1 MFGDPDTTL
10 IVRRGDI
17 SFWRILQMAP
27 RHIRV
32 LQVLQNMGFLGVLQ
46 CGHIE
51 IDTHLI
57 TALVE
62 RWRPETHTFHF
73 SVGEATI
80 TLQDIAVIWALP
92 VEGNIITGVDTNM
105 TKQQWQNYCHQW
117 LGFQPNE
124 NSFKNARIKLAALLD
139 RLLNHTCDD
148 DSPFEEVLQ
157 EARVCVMCLIG
168 GLLCPDATGNT
179 VSLLYLRHM
188 ENIDEES
195 TSNWGTAVLA
205 YLYRELCT
213 ASQRGK
219 TNIGGAMQLLQ
230 IWAWSRIITLAPISS
245 NNVADLMPTIDDPE
259 NILPVP
265 PYARRWSYHISQT
278 HTAHN
283 AIRIIRNTLDRMQE
297 NEVLYLTPYLHG
309 LPELQSL
316 PAYATRTPWNIRCPL
331 INYSIVEMHHV
342 ERVLRQ
348 FGMIQDIPPN
358 PLVSERRL
366 HQIDRRGRRG
376 EDWVA
381 FHRDYILK
389 WNDVHSLIVVRP
401 DVGNGRGTVPDYMN
415 WYHQIS
421 RVQISH
427 RIVSTNTIGY
437 RPTDPRDWEAV
448 YNLAENMT
456 QQAEN
461 SDPNDFTA
469 LRDLR
474 SRTIAYGH
482 QFMNFS
488 SERYPSVRN
497 RPPGTNEPVPS
508 NVYTPA
514 GPSNIYTEVNPMST
528 LKPVHPMSILRQVLQ
543 MSTLKPVHPMSI
555 LHRSHLTF
563 MRMHKDIL
571 GYHQSHL
578 KARN

>member
-1 MFGDPDTTL
+1 
-10 IVRRGDI
+10 
-17 SFWRILQMAP
+17 
-27 RHIRV
+27 
-32 LQVLQNMGFLGVLQ
+32 
-46 CGHIE
+46 
-51 IDTHLI
+51 
-57 TALVE
+57 
-62 RWRPETHTFHF
+62 
-73 SVGEATI
+73 
-80 TLQDIAVIWALP
+80 
-92 VEGNIITGVDTNM
+92 
-105 TKQQWQNYCHQW
+105 
-117 LGFQPNE
+117 
-124 NSFKNARIKLAALLD
+124 
-139 RLLNHTCDD
+139 
-148 DSPFEEVLQ
+148 
-157 EARVCVMCLIG
+157 
-168 GLLCPDATGNT
+168 
-179 VSLLYLRHM
+179 M

-230 IWAWSRIITLAPISS
+230 IWAWSRIITLAPIPS

-297 NEVLYLTPYLHG
+297 NE
-309 LPELQSL
+309 
-316 PAYATRTPWNIRCPL
+316 
-331 INYSIVEMHHV
+331 
-342 ERVLRQ
+342 
-348 FGMIQDIPPN
+348 
-358 PLVSERRL
+358 
-366 HQIDRRGRRG
+366 IDRRGRRG

-497 RPPGTNEPVPS
+497 RPPGTNETRPVKCLCPSMSTLKPSIQCLHWSINVYTEAGPS
-508 NVYTPA
+508 NVYTP
-514 GPSNIYTEVNPMST
+514 
-528 LKPVHPMSILRQVLQ
+528 QVLQ

-555 LHRSHLTF
+555 LHAV
-563 MRMHKDIL
+563 I
-571 GYHQSHL
+571 
-578 KARN
+578 

>member
-1 MFGDPDTTL
+1 
-10 IVRRGDI
+10 
-17 SFWRILQMAP
+17 
-27 RHIRV
+27 
-32 LQVLQNMGFLGVLQ
+32 
-46 CGHIE
+46 
-51 IDTHLI
+51 
-57 TALVE
+57 
-62 RWRPETHTFHF
+62 
-73 SVGEATI
+73 
-80 TLQDIAVIWALP
+80 
-92 VEGNIITGVDTNM
+92 
-105 TKQQWQNYCHQW
+105 
-117 LGFQPNE
+117 
-124 NSFKNARIKLAALLD
+124 
-139 RLLNHTCDD
+139 
-148 DSPFEEVLQ
+148 
-157 EARVCVMCLIG
+157 
-168 GLLCPDATGNT
+168 
-179 VSLLYLRHM
+179 M

-230 IWAWSRIITLAPISS
+230 IWAWSRIITLAPIPS

-265 PYARRWSYHISQT
+265 PYARC
-278 HTAHN
+278 
-283 AIRIIRNTLDRMQE
+283 LFG
-297 NEVLYLTPYLHG
+297 PYLHG

-437 RPTDPRDWEAV
+437 RPRSTRLGSCGPSNVYTEA
-448 YNLAENMT
+448 
-456 QQAEN
+456 
-461 SDPNDFTA
+461 
-469 LRDLR
+469 
-474 SRTIAYGH
+474 G
-482 QFMNFS
+482 
-488 SERYPSVRN
+488 
-497 RPPGTNEPVPS
+497 PS
-508 NVYTPA
+508 NVYTP
-514 GPSNIYTEVNPMST
+514 PQSFNIYANAQRHLGISPVPFEGSELNTPVDERQ
-528 LKPVHPMSILRQVLQ
+528 VHPPNKTDV
-543 MSTLKPVHPMSI
+543 VHVVA
-555 LHRSHLTF
+555 LG
-563 MRMHKDIL
+563 DICS
-571 GYHQSHL
+571 G
-578 KARN
+578 

>member
-1 MFGDPDTTL
+1 MANFGPIDKSVLYGQENHRSEDVVGDPDTTL

-92 VEGNIITGVDTNM
+92 VEGNIITGVTPCLCFIFGIWKIL
-105 TKQQWQNYCHQW
+105 TRKVPQTGVQQCWHIC
-117 LGFQPNE
+117 
-124 NSFKNARIKLAALLD
+124 
-139 RLLNHTCDD
+139 
-148 DSPFEEVLQ
+148 
-157 EARVCVMCLIG
+157 
-168 GLLCPDATGNT
+168 TGNCA
-179 VSLLYLRHM
+179 RPH
-188 ENIDEES
+188 N
-195 TSNWGTAVLA
+195 
-205 YLYRELCT
+205 
-213 ASQRGK
+213 GK

-230 IWAWSRIITLAPISS
+230 IWAWSRIITLAPIPS

-297 NEVLYLTPYLHG
+297 NEFIWTPYLHG

-358 PLVSERRL
+358 PLVSERHL

-376 EDWVA
+376 
-381 FHRDYILK
+381 K
-389 WNDVHSLIVVRP
+389 
-401 DVGNGRGTVPDYMN
+401 
-415 WYHQIS
+415 
-421 RVQISH
+421 
-427 RIVSTNTIGY
+427 IG
-437 RPTDPRDWEAV
+437 
-448 YNLAENMT
+448 
-456 QQAEN
+456 
-461 SDPNDFTA
+461 
-469 LRDLR
+469 
-474 SRTIAYGH
+474 
-482 QFMNFS
+482 
-488 SERYPSVRN
+488 
-497 RPPGTNEPVPS
+497 
-508 NVYTPA
+508 
-514 GPSNIYTEVNPMST
+514 
-528 LKPVHPMSILRQVLQ
+528 
-543 MSTLKPVHPMSI
+543 
-555 LHRSHLTF
+555 
-563 MRMHKDIL
+563 
-571 GYHQSHL
+571 
-578 KARN
+578 

>member
-1 MFGDPDTTL
+1 
-10 IVRRGDI
+10 
-17 SFWRILQMAP
+17 MAS
-27 RHIRV
+27 R
-32 LQVLQNMGFLGVLQ
+32 
-46 CGHIE
+46 
-51 IDTHLI
+51 DSY
-57 TALVE
+57 
-62 RWRPETHTFHF
+62 FHF

-92 VEGNIITGVDTNM
+92 VEGNMITGVT
-105 TKQQWQNYCHQW
+105 
-117 LGFQPNE
+117 P
-124 NSFKNARIKLAALLD
+124 
-139 RLLNHTCDD
+139 
-148 DSPFEEVLQ
+148 
-157 EARVCVMCLIG
+157 CLCFIFG
-168 GLLCPDATGNT
+168 IWK
-179 VSLLYLRHM
+179 
-188 ENIDEES
+188 NIDEES

-230 IWAWSRIITLAPISS
+230 IWAWSRIITLAPIPS

-297 NEVLYLTPYLHG
+297 NEFIWTPYLHG

-348 FGMIQDIPPN
+348 F
-358 PLVSERRL
+358 
-366 HQIDRRGRRG
+366 
-376 EDWVA
+376 
-381 FHRDYILK
+381 
-389 WNDVHSLIVVRP
+389 VVRP

-427 RIVSTNTIGY
+427 RIVSTTLLAIV
-437 RPTDPRDWEAV
+437 PPIRDWEAV

-514 GPSNIYTEVNPMST
+514 GPSNVYTEAGPSNVYTPAGPSC
-528 LKPVHPMSILRQVLQ
+528 
-543 MSTLKPVHPMSI
+543 
-555 LHRSHLTF
+555 LH
-563 MRMHKDIL
+563 
-571 GYHQSHL
+571 
-578 KARN
+578 

>member
-1 MFGDPDTTL
+1 
-10 IVRRGDI
+10 
-17 SFWRILQMAP
+17 
-27 RHIRV
+27 
-32 LQVLQNMGFLGVLQ
+32 MGFLGVLQ

-92 VEGNIITGVDTNM
+92 VE
-105 TKQQWQNYCHQW
+105 
-117 LGFQPNE
+117 
-124 NSFKNARIKLAALLD
+124 
-139 RLLNHTCDD
+139 
-148 DSPFEEVLQ
+148 
-157 EARVCVMCLIG
+157 
-168 GLLCPDATGNT
+168 GNT

-230 IWAWSRIITLAPISS
+230 IWAWSRIITLAPIPS

-297 NEVLYLTPYLHG
+297 NEFIWTPYLHG

-348 FGMIQDIPPN
+348 FGMIQDIPRTHSS
-358 PLVSERRL
+358 V
-366 HQIDRRGRRG
+366 
-376 EDWVA
+376 
-381 FHRDYILK
+381 
-389 WNDVHSLIVVRP
+389 NDVYTRSIGVVV
-401 DVGNGRGTVPDYMN
+401 VGK
-415 WYHQIS
+415 
-421 RVQISH
+421 
-427 RIVSTNTIGY
+427 IG
-437 RPTDPRDWEAV
+437 
-448 YNLAENMT
+448 
-456 QQAEN
+456 
-461 SDPNDFTA
+461 
-469 LRDLR
+469 
-474 SRTIAYGH
+474 
-482 QFMNFS
+482 
-488 SERYPSVRN
+488 
-497 RPPGTNEPVPS
+497 
-508 NVYTPA
+508 
-514 GPSNIYTEVNPMST
+514 
-528 LKPVHPMSILRQVLQ
+528 
-543 MSTLKPVHPMSI
+543 
-555 LHRSHLTF
+555 
-563 MRMHKDIL
+563 
-571 GYHQSHL
+571 
-578 KARN
+578 

>member
-1 MFGDPDTTL
+1 
-10 IVRRGDI
+10 
-17 SFWRILQMAP
+17 
-27 RHIRV
+27 
-32 LQVLQNMGFLGVLQ
+32 MGFLGVLQ

-92 VEGNIITGVDTNM
+92 VE
-105 TKQQWQNYCHQW
+105 
-117 LGFQPNE
+117 
-124 NSFKNARIKLAALLD
+124 
-139 RLLNHTCDD
+139 
-148 DSPFEEVLQ
+148 
-157 EARVCVMCLIG
+157 
-168 GLLCPDATGNT
+168 GNT

-230 IWAWSRIITLAPISS
+230 IWAWSRIITLAPIPS

-297 NEVLYLTPYLHG
+297 NEFIWTPYLHG

-415 WYHQIS
+415 WSINVY
-421 RVQISH
+421 
-427 RIVSTNTIGY
+427 T
-437 RPTDPRDWEAV
+437 EAGPSNV
-448 YNLAENMT
+448 YTVVYTEA
-456 QQAEN
+456 
-461 SDPNDFTA
+461 
-469 LRDLR
+469 
-474 SRTIAYGH
+474 G
-482 QFMNFS
+482 
-488 SERYPSVRN
+488 
-497 RPPGTNEPVPS
+497 PS

-514 GPSNIYTEVNPMST
+514 GPSNVYTEAGPSNVYTPPQSFNIYANAQRHLGISPVPFEGSELNT
-528 LKPVHPMSILRQVLQ
+528 PVDERQVHPPQRNRRRPRCG
-543 MSTLKPVHPMSI
+543 TG
-555 LHRSHLTF
+555 
-563 MRMHKDIL
+563 DICS
-571 GYHQSHL
+571 G
-578 KARN
+578 

>member
-1 MFGDPDTTL
+1 
-10 IVRRGDI
+10 
-17 SFWRILQMAP
+17 
-27 RHIRV
+27 
-32 LQVLQNMGFLGVLQ
+32 
-46 CGHIE
+46 
-51 IDTHLI
+51 
-57 TALVE
+57 
-62 RWRPETHTFHF
+62 
-73 SVGEATI
+73 
-80 TLQDIAVIWALP
+80 
-92 VEGNIITGVDTNM
+92 M

-230 IWAWSRIITLAPISS
+230 IWAWSRIITLAPIPS

-297 NEVLYLTPYLHG
+297 NE
-309 LPELQSL
+309 
-316 PAYATRTPWNIRCPL
+316 
-331 INYSIVEMHHV
+331 
-342 ERVLRQ
+342 
-348 FGMIQDIPPN
+348 
-358 PLVSERRL
+358 
-366 HQIDRRGRRG
+366 
-376 EDWVA
+376 
-381 FHRDYILK
+381 
-389 WNDVHSLIVVRP
+389 
-401 DVGNGRGTVPDYMN
+401 
-415 WYHQIS
+415 
-421 RVQISH
+421 
-427 RIVSTNTIGY
+427 
-437 RPTDPRDWEAV
+437 

-497 RPPGTNEPVPS
+497 RPPGTNEPDPS

-514 GPSNIYTEVNPMST
+514 GNVYTEAGPC
-528 LKPVHPMSILRQVLQ
+528 
-543 MSTLKPVHPMSI
+543 
-555 LHRSHLTF
+555 LH
-563 MRMHKDIL
+563 
-571 GYHQSHL
+571 
-578 KARN
+578 

>member
-1 MFGDPDTTL
+1 
-10 IVRRGDI
+10 
-17 SFWRILQMAP
+17 
-27 RHIRV
+27 
-32 LQVLQNMGFLGVLQ
+32 
-46 CGHIE
+46 
-51 IDTHLI
+51 
-57 TALVE
+57 
-62 RWRPETHTFHF
+62 
-73 SVGEATI
+73 
-80 TLQDIAVIWALP
+80 
-92 VEGNIITGVDTNM
+92 
-105 TKQQWQNYCHQW
+105 
-117 LGFQPNE
+117 
-124 NSFKNARIKLAALLD
+124 
-139 RLLNHTCDD
+139 
-148 DSPFEEVLQ
+148 
-157 EARVCVMCLIG
+157 
-168 GLLCPDATGNT
+168 
-179 VSLLYLRHM
+179 M

-205 YLYRELCT
+205 YLYRNCT

-230 IWAWSRIITLAPISS
+230 IWAWSRIITLAPIPS

-297 NEVLYLTPYLHG
+297 NEFIWTPYLHG

-348 FGMIQDIPPN
+348 F
-358 PLVSERRL
+358 
-366 HQIDRRGRRG
+366 
-376 EDWVA
+376 
-381 FHRDYILK
+381 
-389 WNDVHSLIVVRP
+389 VVRP

-482 QFMNFS
+482 QFMNF
-488 SERYPSVRN
+488 RAN
-497 RPPGTNEPVPS
+497 DIPV
-508 NVYTPA
+508 
-514 GPSNIYTEVNPMST
+514 
-528 LKPVHPMSILRQVLQ
+528 
-543 MSTLKPVHPMSI
+543 
-555 LHRSHLTF
+555 
-563 MRMHKDIL
+563 
-571 GYHQSHL
+571 
-578 KARN
+578 

>member
-1 MFGDPDTTL
+1 
-10 IVRRGDI
+10 
-17 SFWRILQMAP
+17 
-27 RHIRV
+27 
-32 LQVLQNMGFLGVLQ
+32 MGFLGVLQ

-92 VEGNIITGVDTNM
+92 VEGNMITGVDTNM

-179 VSLLYLRHM
+179 VSLLYLQHM

-195 TSNWGTAVLA
+195 TSNWGTTVLA

-230 IWAWSRIITLAPISS
+230 IWAWSRIITLAPIPS

-265 PYARRWSYHISQT
+265 PYARRWSYHISHT

-297 NEVLYLTPYLHG
+297 NEFIWTPYLHG

-331 INYSIVEMHHV
+331 INYSIV
-342 ERVLRQ
+342 RCITLNG
-348 FGMIQDIPPN
+348 F
-358 PLVSERRL
+358 S
-366 HQIDRRGRRG
+366 
-376 EDWVA
+376 
-381 FHRDYILK
+381 
-389 WNDVHSLIVVRP
+389 
-401 DVGNGRGTVPDYMN
+401 GNL
-415 WYHQIS
+415 
-421 RVQISH
+421 
-427 RIVSTNTIGY
+427 
-437 RPTDPRDWEAV
+437 

-461 SDPNDFTA
+461 SDPNDFTS

-482 QFMNFS
+482 QFINFS

-497 RPPGTNEPVPS
+497 RPPGTNEPDPS

-514 GPSNIYTEVNPMST
+514 GPSNVYTEAGPSNVYTEAGPSNVYTPAGPSNVYT
-528 LKPVHPMSILRQVLQ
+528 EAGPSNVYTPPQSFNIYANAQRHLGISPVPFEGSELNTPVDERQVHPPNETDV
-543 MSTLKPVHPMSI
+543 VHVVA
-555 LHRSHLTF
+555 LG
-563 MRMHKDIL
+563 DICS
-571 GYHQSHL
+571 G
-578 KARN
+578 

>member
-1 MFGDPDTTL
+1 
-10 IVRRGDI
+10 
-17 SFWRILQMAP
+17 
-27 RHIRV
+27 
-32 LQVLQNMGFLGVLQ
+32 MGFLGVLQ

-230 IWAWSRIITLAPISS
+230 IWAWSRIITLAPIPS

-259 NILPVP
+259 NVLPVP
-265 PYARRWSYHISQT
+265 PYARRYVVISYISDAYGPQR
-278 HTAHN
+278 HTYYSD
-283 AIRIIRNTLDRMQE
+283 TLDRMQE
-297 NEVLYLTPYLHG
+297 NEFIWTPYLHG

-421 RVQISH
+421 RRLRQEPLHMGINFMSVKIPPPPPARGAGPSNVYT
-427 RIVSTNTIGY
+427 RNVYT
-437 RPTDPRDWEAV
+437 EA
-448 YNLAENMT
+448 
-456 QQAEN
+456 
-461 SDPNDFTA
+461 
-469 LRDLR
+469 
-474 SRTIAYGH
+474 G
-482 QFMNFS
+482 
-488 SERYPSVRN
+488 
-497 RPPGTNEPVPS
+497 PS
-508 NVYTPA
+508 NVYTP
-514 GPSNIYTEVNPMST
+514 
-528 LKPVHPMSILRQVLQ
+528 QVLQ

-563 MRMHKDIL
+563 MRMHKDIWISPVPFEGSELNTPVDERQVHPPNETDVVHVVAL
-571 GYHQSHL
+571 GDICSG
-578 KARN
+578 